1 MDETACNVDFE
12 GRGRIFAGTSGTF
25 ADVKEEM
32 SGKAECR
39 LWFALD
45 AVEKEDI

>member
-1 MDETACNVDFE
+1 MSTLKGEDEFSPGLQE
-12 GRGRIFAGTSGTF
+12 FF